1 MTSDAWS
8 THAIDLKSD
17 SVIKRFRRGSREECE
32 REWRALTLLSVYA
45 PGLAPAPRSADL
57 AAEEPVVVMSRLPGA
72 PLRGQLL
79 SEQQLKALACA
90 TSEMYAAV
98 PADELA
104 KIPVRPGQQY
114 ELIARIR
121 AWTPRARP
129 RVSAEVGEAMDRGLD
144 WLARSDLEQAAPPD
158 VPQVFGPGDGNLAN
172 YLWDGS
178 RVRVVDFEES
188 GLSDRPFE
196 LAEITEHV
204 AGWVDQPLDV
214 EMFLSQFDLS
224 ATERARLL
232 ECRRLLALVWL
243 FLLSFD
249 DPQRPRNP
257 PGTAERQAARLSR
270 LLGRTRRPSR
280 DDHQKG
286 PARGGACGSSPSLEP
301 TPPASTRCC
310 AWRNRPRSPCRI
322 PPP

>member
-1 MTSDAWS
+1 MTSVAWS
-8 THAIDLKSD
+8 THAIELKPH

-32 REWRALTLLSVYA
+32 REWRALTLLSAYA
-45 PGLAPAPRSADL
+45 PGLAPAPQSADL
-57 AAEEPVVVMSRLPGA
+57 AAEEPVVVMSRLPGE
-72 PLRGQLL
+72 PLRSQLL
-79 SEQQLKALACA
+79 SEQQLKALAVA

-98 PADELA
+98 PAGALE
-104 KIPVRPGQQY
+104 KIPVRPGQQH
-114 ELIARIR
+114 ELIAKIR

-129 RVSAEVGEAMDRGLD
+129 RVSAEVGEAMDCGLD
-144 WLARSDLEQAAPPD
+144 WLARSGFGQVAPPD

-204 AGWVDQPLDV
+204 ASWVDQPLDV
-214 EMFLSQFDLS
+214 EMFLDQFDLS
-224 ATERARLL
+224 ATERTRLL
-232 ECRRLLALVWL
+232 ACRRLLALVWL

-257 PGTAERQAARLSR
+257 PGTAERQAARLCG
-270 LLGRTRRPSR
+270 LLGRGRR
-280 DDHQKG
+280 
-286 PARGGACGSSPSLEP
+286 AV
-301 TPPASTRCC
+301 RC
-310 AWRNRPRSPCRI
+310 
-322 PPP
+322 

>member
-1 MTSDAWS
+1 MTSAAWS
-8 THAIDLKSD
+8 THAIELKPH

-32 REWRALTLLSVYA
+32 REWRALTLLSAYA
-45 PGLAPAPRSADL
+45 PGLAPAPQSADL
-57 AAEEPVVVMSRLPGA
+57 AAEEPVVVMSRLPGE

-79 SEQQLKALACA
+79 SEQQLKALAVA

-98 PADELA
+98 PAGALE
-104 KIPVRPGQQY
+104 KIPVRPGQQH
-114 ELIARIR
+114 ELIAKIR

-129 RVSAEVGEAMDRGLD
+129 RVSTEVGKAMDCGLD
-144 WLARSDLEQAAPPD
+144 WLARSGFEQLASPD

-178 RVRVVDFEES
+178 RVRIVDFEES

-204 AGWVDQPLDV
+204 ASWVDQPLDV
-214 EMFLSQFDLS
+214 EKFLDQFDMS

-232 ECRRLLALVWL
+232 ACRRLLALVWL

-249 DPQRPRNP
+249 APQRPRNP
-257 PGTAERQAARLSR
+257 PGTAERQADRLSR
-270 LLGRTRRPSR
+270 LLGRGRTHARRV
-280 DDHQKG
+280 
-286 PARGGACGSSPSLEP
+286 AC
-301 TPPASTRCC
+301 
-310 AWRNRPRSPCRI
+310 
-322 PPP
+322 